1 MSLDRLIAQPRPGHH
16 EQMPNVGREIATLMG
31 RDPRYQNCTSADL
44 EFLMNMGL
52 LVREPSARNQCL
64 AHALRMVM
72 FYGGPPGSRVGAS
85 STSLRTLGSWQA
97 GDDMRPLRTADLAR
111 HRDHPDRVVQRVR

>member
-72 FYGGPPGSRVGAS
+72 FYGGPSRLPRRREQHVPENPR
-85 STSLRTLGSWQA
+85 LLA
-97 GDDMRPLRTADLAR
+97 GRR
-111 HRDHPDRVVQRVR
+111 